1 MAHLFVIAGHG
12 AGDPGACANGFS
24 EAERVRALATRVKAI
39 GGDNVTLGDF
49 NMDYYQSN
57 GIATLNIP
65 ADWQIVELHMDSG
78 VETARG
84 AHIVIKGG
92 FDPDEFDTALANNL
106 ASIFPGRASKIVG
119 RNDLQNVNVAAN
131 RGFGYRLAECGFIS
145 NLNDLTT
152 FNNKMDEIAKAILG
166 AFEIKGGSAPAPQP
180 SKPQTPQP
188 KPPVSGY
195 NGPKL
200 SFEYQVRAGGK
211 VYPAVKDLNDWAGAG
226 DGVAITDIA
235 IKCNV
240 GHVKYRVHVKGKDW
254 LPWVTGYNWSD
265 CENGYAGIG
274 EPIDGVQIYYDT
286 PANYAAVYGYQQ
298 AQYRV
303 STLEGREYYDWQYD
317 ADTHNNQDG
326 YAGKLGV
333 AIDKFQ
339 LF

>member
-12 AGDPGACANGFS
+12 AGDPGACANGFN

-78 VETARG
+78 VDTARG

-106 ASIFPGRASKIVG
+106 AAIFPGRASKIVG

-131 RGFGYRLAECGFIS
+131 RGYGYRLAECGFIS
-145 NLNDLTT
+145 NINDLTV
-152 FNNKMDEIAKAILG
+152 FNNRMDEIARAILG
-166 AFEIKGGSAPAPQP
+166 AFKIKGGSAPAQQP
-180 SKPQTPQP
+180 SKPQTPQA

-195 NGPKL
+195 NGSKL

-211 VYPAVKDLNDWAGAG
+211 AY
-226 DGVAITDIA
+226 
-235 IKCNV
+235 
-240 GHVKYRVHVKGKDW
+240 
-254 LPWVTGYNWSD
+254 S
-265 CENGYAGIG
+265 
-274 EPIDGVQIYYDT
+274 Q
-286 PANYAAVYGYQQ
+286 
-298 AQYRV
+298 
-303 STLEGREYYDWQYD
+303 
-317 ADTHNNQDG
+317 
-326 YAGKLGV
+326 
-333 AIDKFQ
+333 
-339 LF
+339 